1 MLLKENIQK
10 CRLGIGEIGKLLL
23 RKGEHKLDAFRQLIP
38 FDCLK
43 YKGTHFLP
51 MHITGKPCLLL
62 LGSIKIHVA
71 LAEERPQSRTIA
83 FWDRWKNAGTI
94 DITDATTK
102 YITG

>member
-10 CRLGIGEIGKLLL
+10 CRLGIGEIGKLFL

-38 FDCLK
+38 LDCLK

-71 LAEERPQSRTIA
+71 LALNDKRSEGGQLPLTERKRVKGIPLQKQIH
-83 FWDRWKNAGTI
+83 K
-94 DITDATTK
+94 
-102 YITG
+102 